1 MAMMLVVLQ
10 YAILLA
16 GMFLLAQLIVG
27 LFNWNR
33 RHQNVI
39 YGFFAVLTRP
49 FVRLTRAITP
59 RIVVDQHVPM
69 VTFLLLF
76 FAYFVVVILL
86 YKVCLSDLTQLGC
99 ERLLAQRQAGAAQ

>member
-1 MAMMLVVLQ
+1 MAMALVAAQ

-16 GMFLLAQLIVG
+16 GMFLVAQLIVA

-59 RIVVDQHVPM
+59 RIVVDQHVPL

-76 FAYFVVVILL
+76 LAYFVVVILL

-99 ERLLAQRQAGAAQ
+99 ERLAAQRQAGAGR

>member
-1 MAMMLVVLQ
+1 MAMMLVVAQ
-10 YAILLA
+10 YVILLA

-33 RHQNVI
+33 RHQNAI

-49 FVRLTRAITP
+49 FVRLTRVITP

-76 FAYFVVVILL
+76 FAYFAVVILL

-99 ERLLAQRQAGAAQ
+99 ERLLAQRQAGVGQ

>member
-1 MAMMLVVLQ
+1 MAMLLVVVQ
-10 YAILLA
+10 YAILVA
-16 GMFLLAQLIVG
+16 GMFLIAQLVVG

-33 RHQNVI
+33 RHENVI
-39 YGFFAVLTRP
+39 YGFFAVLTKP
-49 FVRLTRAITP
+49 FVRLTRVITP
-59 RIVVDQHVPM
+59 RIVVDQHVPL

-76 FAYFVVVILL
+76 FAYWIVVVLL